1 MTVTSEMR
9 PVLWR
14 LARMEFDPVR
24 GKQVLLYPEGAILLN
39 DTAAEILSLCDG
51 VRTVDEIVRTL
62 GDKYVADVSTD
73 VRDYLAQQ
81 QLPLERLFLGA
92 PKLDSDDQ
100 EWSPRAQLS
109 LSAQ

>member
-1 MTVTSEMR
+1 MTITSEMR

-62 GDKYVADVSTD
+62 GDKYAADVSTD
-73 VRDYLAQQ
+73 VRDYLAQ
-81 QLPLERLFLGA
+81 LADRELLRNAARTSAPDAEGA
-92 PKLDSDDQ
+92 
-100 EWSPRAQLS
+100 
-109 LSAQ
+109 

>member
-24 GKQVLLYPEGAILLN
+24 EKQVLLYPEGAILLN

-51 VRTVDEIVRTL
+51 TRTVDDIVRTL
-62 GDKYVADVSTD
+62 SDKYAADVSAD
-73 VRDYLAQQ
+73 VHEYLAQ
-81 QLPLERLFLGA
+81 LSDRELLRNAARTPA
-92 PKLDSDDQ
+92 PDV
-100 EWSPRAQLS
+100 EGT
-109 LSAQ
+109 